1 MRIERRI
8 FLQLT
13 PNRLFLT
20 LQIMWV
26 LTQPCTLQPQR
37 SSSCKGLLL
46 PPAWMLRGAS
56 SLGRSISPKTAMPVM
71 LVSGC
76 ALLTPA
82 SREPSAFPADQ
93 RRRTLGELE
102 GLCSAAWMC
111 QTVVQRWILWHGCL
125 VGQRGGKSRWRGW
138 AQRGRYFCRL
148 FTLAQGE
155 TRLSSV
161 YATPSWHSL
170 HDFTD
175 RTMQ

>member
-1 MRIERRI
+1 
-8 FLQLT
+8 
-13 PNRLFLT
+13 
-20 LQIMWV
+20 
-26 LTQPCTLQPQR
+26 
-37 SSSCKGLLL
+37 
-46 PPAWMLRGAS
+46 MLRGAS

-125 VGQRGGKSRWRGW
+125 VGQRGGKSR
-138 AQRGRYFCRL
+138 
-148 FTLAQGE
+148 
-155 TRLSSV
+155 
-161 YATPSWHSL
+161 
-170 HDFTD
+170 
-175 RTMQ
+175 